1 MILMIKMGQ
10 APSIKDRI
18 RSERSDIKRKERV
31 LDREIALMNYEL
43 QKCVRELKK
52 EVKNN
57 NLTNATFI
65 SKNYA
70 MIKKNITNLYKMKN
84 QISSL
89 CLQMQMMGS
98 QEEIHEA
105 MARVTHTMKILNAR
119 MNLSSVKSIIKD
131 FENEKLKNEITGEML
146 DTMNDIDEEDEETE
160 AEILNRVCDELH
172 ISIANV
178 MKEPPSD
185 TVFVSSR
192 TNDESIRKLE
202 ERLGNIGNF

>member
-1 MILMIKMGQ
+1 MGQ

-31 LDREIALMNYEL
+31 LDREIAMMNYEL

-178 MKEPPSD
+178 VKEPPSD

>member
-1 MILMIKMGQ
+1 MIKMGQ